1 MKLNQLLSLGLMTA
15 GAAATILPLQ
25 RRVIWDNANRTF
37 AIALDLDDTTEA
49 AARAGVALDD
59 LLHELWHAGATHLTV
74 PEDTLARLMAQGRLA
89 VAVPVV
95 PLPEPPRVARWSYLA
110 SGEPGLLERIKV
122 ELDAR
127 QPALDTRLI
136 DEGDRSLLAVSGDFV
151 SLQQVGLG
159 FDPEAVSGVG
169 AIGSAV
175 SIPLPFLLGWLS
187 DRMNRY
193 YVVAFCFLI
202 GALGLFALTGSNLV
216 WHFAVASAAMP
227 AVAASMGISQA
238 LVTDLVPP
246 KALGVALALYGAA
259 LHIGIGIGLIS
270 TGNAIQSFGLTA
282 SYIGGAVLTL
292 VAIVVLFVVQV
303 NKIRR
308 PVLA

>member
-1 MKLNQLLSLGLMTA
+1 M
-15 GAAATILPLQ
+15 
-25 RRVIWDNANRTF
+25 
-37 AIALDLDDTTEA
+37 ALWPCWAD
-49 AARAGVALDD
+49 
-59 LLHELWHAGATHLTV
+59 
-74 PEDTLARLMAQGRLA
+74 PC
-89 VAVPVV
+89 
-95 PLPEPPRVARWSYLA
+95 RWTGWA
-110 SGEPGLLERIKV
+110 
-122 ELDAR
+122 
-127 QPALDTRLI
+127 
-136 DEGDRSLLAVSGDFV
+136 
-151 SLQQVGLG
+151 
-159 FDPEAVSGVG
+159 DPEAVSGVG

-259 LHIGIGIGLIS
+259 LQIGIGIGLIS